1 MFVCGS
7 MPRVTMMV
15 AAMPATVPDTGQ
27 TTWSRNWF
35 PSIMSISGSN
45 GEEIIDPSFCI
56 RIYLSDL
63 RRQPS
68 LMSNTGIEI
77 SRF

>member
-1 MFVCGS
+1 
-7 MPRVTMMV
+7 MV

-35 PSIMSISGSN
+35 PSIMSISVSN
-45 GEEIIDPSFCI
+45 GEEIIDHSLCI
-56 RIYLSDL
+56 IIDLSDL

-68 LMSNTGIEI
+68 LMSDAGIGI
-77 SRF
+77 TRF

>member
-1 MFVCGS
+1 
-7 MPRVTMMV
+7 MV
-15 AAMPATVPDTGQ
+15 AAMPATVPDIGQ

-45 GEEIIDPSFCI
+45 GEEIIDPSFCVSI
-56 RIYLSDL
+56 DISDL

-68 LMSNTGIEI
+68 LMSDAGVGD
-77 SRF
+77 